1 MRFLS
6 FPAAEKLLGRY
17 GVKTVPSVH
26 SGSPQELLSLAGRLK
41 PPFALKATGR
51 GINHK
56 SERGLV
62 ALHLHTPAEAV
73 AAARQMATR
82 LTPVERGSVLFVLQE
97 MRSGAEFLVG
107 AKKDASFGCV
117 ALFGVGGTGA
127 ELYSESTV
135 RLCPLS
141 KQDAAQML
149 SETKAAAFFSKVGFR
164 GVRVSPDAVE
174 ALLLAVSRLAL
185 AEGVEEMDLNPV
197 IANSKGLWVADARVF
212 LR

>member
-17 GVKTVPSVH
+17 GIKTVPSVH
-26 SGSPQELLSLAGRLK
+26 AGSPQELHALAGSLK
-41 PPFALKATGR
+41 PPFALKATGP

-62 ALHLHTPAEAV
+62 ALHLHTPSEAV
-73 AAARQMATR
+73 AEARRMSAR
-82 LTPVERGSVLFVLQE
+82 LTPAERGGVLFVLQE

-141 KQDAAQML
+141 RRDAAQML
-149 SETKAAAFFSKVGFR
+149 SETKASAFFSKKGFR

-174 ALLLAVSRLAL
+174 KLLLAVSRLAL
-185 AEGVEEMDLNPV
+185 AEGVAEMDLNPV
-197 IANSKGLWVADARVF
+197 IARGSELWVADARVF
-212 LR
+212 LE